1 MAPILP
7 MMVFFFHYSDPAQVL
22 SIEPATGSIDG
33 GTTVSINGRNFN
45 QSGAHLCRF
54 GDNTPPVPANF
65 VSSSKIV
72 CLSPSNEPGASTVE
86 VSDNG
91 ADYTTSFVQFTYR
104 LPIRVSSVYPS
115 SGPETGNTVVRVV
128 GANFA
133 DVIDLR
139 CSFEGEGEIGT
150 SANASYVSSG
160 LLECISPGLVPG
172 KYSIRISGNGVD
184 FSKEY
189 AYFSVYP
196 LHSSIA
202 SARREEYLK
211 VAPW

>member
-1 MAPILP
+1 MLTITGLNMELTSDIHCRVGIIDVPAQFLNSTSVLCIAPAQESVGSYTVEISLNGADFTNDG
-7 MMVFFFHYSDPAQVL
+7 VFFHYSDPAQVL

-91 ADYTTSFVQFTYR
+91 ADYTTSFVQFTY
-104 LPIRVSSVYPS
+104 L
-115 SGPETGNTVVRVV
+115 
-128 GANFA
+128 
-133 DVIDLR
+133 
-139 CSFEGEGEIGT
+139 
-150 SANASYVSSG
+150 
-160 LLECISPGLVPG
+160 
-172 KYSIRISGNGVD
+172 
-184 FSKEY
+184 SKQ
-189 AYFSVYP
+189 
-196 LHSSIA
+196 
-202 SARREEYLK
+202 
-211 VAPW
+211 